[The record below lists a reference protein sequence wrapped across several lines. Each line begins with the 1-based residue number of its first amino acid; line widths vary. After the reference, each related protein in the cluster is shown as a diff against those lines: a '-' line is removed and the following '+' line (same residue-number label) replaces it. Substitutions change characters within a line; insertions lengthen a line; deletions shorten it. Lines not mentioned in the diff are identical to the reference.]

1 MDTTPPF
8 DPIFHELIPIYF
20 MSRKYTKIWI
30 LKLKLYVWAL
40 SKTKMMWNCKRLS
53 EPLLTFSLNES
64 PLTGKGIS
72 KFYSQLPDILSMLRV
87 WIGSSITDSLP
98 LYNLQRF
105 WPTSI
110 LEFRMPAI
118 ILLDKC
124 GRYIWTDRTIYMDWY
139 QDDDESRNHCK
150 ASLKEIWPSYKI
162 CPEGLNDLKCR
173 NSNTKMWSLTFDLD
187 IKFATRPTKAEK
199 GKSTILANI
208 KILSISTKF
217 KYRP

>member
-124 GRYIWTDRTIYMDWY
+124 ERYIWTDRTIYMDWY

-150 ASLKEIWPSYKI
+150 ASLKEIWPSYQI